1 MLVRHIVD
9 AEAFPLNV
17 DIIYSS
23 DDGLIWAET
32 CKEALKYSNT

>member
-1 MLVRHIVD
+1 
-9 AEAFPLNV
+9 V